1 MEKKRNQQEWKLGK
15 KKLGKNGCWEKR
27 KLGKLKFVK
36 LGKGK
41 SRTVK
46 GNRKNKEIWVIQKKG
61 IILEILTFEKM
72 F

>member
-1 MEKKRNQQEWKLGK
+1 MEKEKLARVETWEK

-41 SRTVK
+41 LRTVK
-46 GNRKNKEIWVIQKKG
+46 GNRKNKEIWVN
-61 IILEILTFEKM
+61 
-72 F
+72 